1 MSLHRSVCV
10 YIYKKQRWGDDFQQI
25 SQMQNQRYPTN
36 IREGFISNACSNP
49 PNSEMEFIFLSS
61 ILRERMSL
69 GLRPQDI
76 LWNSSSFLRFFI

>member
-49 PNSEMEFIFLSS
+49 PNSGMECISFPPYLGKEYLSFFIFSK
-61 ILRERMSL
+61 E
-69 GLRPQDI
+69 
-76 LWNSSSFLRFFI
+76 